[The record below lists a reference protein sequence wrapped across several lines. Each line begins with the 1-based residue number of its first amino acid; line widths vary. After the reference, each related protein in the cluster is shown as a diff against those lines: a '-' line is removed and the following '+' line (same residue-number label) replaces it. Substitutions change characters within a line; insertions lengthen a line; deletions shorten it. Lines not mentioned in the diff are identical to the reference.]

1 MSADG
6 DEREHD
12 GDLSLPDNIIGIG
25 NAGKSTVTHYLSKDW
40 ILEEAVAAKDGRIPD
55 GFNAF
60 IIDTATDEQPADER
74 QVDTINERIKGIAER
89 SGRTASTVSTELEYI
104 NPLDHAPNN
113 LISRAGLTSEATVK
127 RIAKQDRLRA
137 WWLENQDSM
146 LTDGYGQGVLRRRG
160 LSKALFHA
168 SRAGEGEME
177 VLPRRI
183 EGDTATMVVGLGG
196 GTGSGMYLDLA
207 KLITQEVDELHL
219 IASIPGL
226 QEKDRRTANA
236 FAALSELEY
245 LALNEDNPFTNIVL
259 VPFGPARNL
268 QNRETFL
275 DAIVQTIVAREATTN
290 DFSSYLD
297 ESKPNPIPKAYAP
310 FTLAIPQI
318 LRYDVG
324 DIRETESAINDYR
337 EAKRTALDAELALYE
352 GLHDFFIEEW
362 SGEIGDALETAQD
375 GLTVDNDQFALSGDE
390 ASSLRN
396 RLDSLRSWIEDEDTF
411 GHVDSE
417 ALANWRE
424 QLGGW
429 IEALRQNYSDLPED
443 ELKKRLVTRLP
454 NRVDRL
460 QPVDDMYP
468 SEPDDQE
475 LASVFRD
482 ELRAIKLRAN
492 LLRALKIIEGEEVT
506 EALTAALDPAREGW
520 VGAQRLEDRINGLNR
535 EAKQHETNLD
545 LLDDLEA
552 DLTDARDHNLESWRD
567 AVEED
572 LELLV
577 ELESSADDIEAQL
590 DALQNEFRDKIQ
602 TISNANSPDNIP
614 AGGLNFDFDRLNAQ
628 LRDVGLEP
636 IDDRTLSE
644 GVEHTQRAY
653 EAWYDI
659 NNTGIIGGFL
669 GDKEEKQ
676 NNYVDYVT
684 KAADSH
690 VDISP
695 KGERG
700 DFTADF
706 SCELTTDELFED
718 KLRKLG
724 EKRETHRKRIL
735 RRFKSTLSE
744 FDATDIVAD
753 YRAQWGSSDF
763 GLEWP
768 GDTDDAVSSLRERL
782 ESLDADSAEA
792 VFDELLADGAGFEDP
807 GLVYV
812 ALHDAYLGP
821 TEAKRSELEARIEDI
836 ESRADVYDSLR
847 RIVMDY
853 DDAFS
858 GFGPDR
864 PEMEETRSYVSNTDS
879 PYVKKIQSDD
889 QVGLLQYE
897 DIAESGIWD
906 RGDSTEMRKIRSH
919 FEQQFA
925 KTVVQNNDLGCLK
938 ERQIEVA
945 TDASGDYADVR
956 NPTYDGHYVG
966 NVFMSR
972 AFDDDENP
980 GHPMFS
986 TVREVFE
993 DSDLYFKGGENGYS
1007 HESVGHGAPWDLS
1020 MVTFIGGVFLD
1031 NIRPVLQPNRG
1042 YKISYESQR
1051 EDLREGVRIRH
1062 VHGVDGRD
1070 GSISG
1075 PGEGGYVY
1083 RDSLL
1088 DLDDPDDLYTL
1099 LDATEAE
1106 MVETLRED
1114 YIGRTT
1120 FPSSIDLDG
1129 DV

>member
-6 DEREHD
+6 DERERKD
-12 GDLSLPDNIIGIG
+12 DLSLPDNIIGIG
-25 NAGKSTVTHYLSKDW
+25 NAGKTTVTHYLSQDW
-40 ILEEAVAAKDGRIPD
+40 ILEEAVGATDGRIPD
-55 GFNAF
+55 GFKAF
-60 IIDTATDEQPADER
+60 IIDTATDEQPGDER
-74 QVDTINERIKGIAER
+74 QVERINERIKEVAER
-89 SGRTASTVSTELEYI
+89 SGRTPSTVSTELEYI

-113 LISRAGLTSEATVK
+113 LISRAGLTSEATVR
-127 RIAKQDRLRA
+127 RIAKQDRLEA
-137 WWLENQDSM
+137 WWLENEDSM
-146 LTDGYGQGVLRRRG
+146 LTDGYSQGVLRRRG

-183 EGDTATMVVGLGG
+183 EGETATMVVGLGG

-207 KLITQEVDELHL
+207 NLITQEVDELHL

-236 FAALSELEY
+236 FAALSELEH

-259 VPFGPARNL
+259 LPFGPARDL

-310 FTLAIPQI
+310 FTLAVPQI

-324 DIRETESAINDYR
+324 DIRETESAIKEYR
-337 EAKRTALDAELALYE
+337 EAKRTALDAELALYGE
-352 GLHDFFIEEW
+352 LHDFFTEEW
-362 SGEIGDALETAQD
+362 GGEIGDALETAQD
-375 GLTVDNDQFALSGDE
+375 GLTVDNDQFGLSGDE

-396 RLDSLRSWIEDEDTF
+396 RLDSLQSWIEDEDAF
-411 GHVDSE
+411 GHVDND
-417 ALANWRE
+417 ALATWRD

-429 IEALRQNYSDLPED
+429 IEALRQNYSDLPEE

-454 NRVDRL
+454 DRVDRL
-460 QPVDDMYP
+460 QPVDDLYP
-468 SEPDDQE
+468 SEPDDQK

-492 LLRALKIIEGEEVT
+492 LLRALKIVAEDEVT
-506 EALTAALDPAREGW
+506 EVLTAALESDRKGW
-520 VGAQRLEDRINGLNR
+520 VGAQRLEDHINSLTR
-535 EAKQHETNLD
+535 EATQHQTDLE
-545 LLDDLEA
+545 LLDDLET
-552 DLTDARDHNLESWRD
+552 DLAAARDHNIESWRD
-567 AVEED
+567 AIEED

-577 ELESSADDIEAQL
+577 ELEASADDIEAQL
-590 DALQNEFRDKIQ
+590 DALRNEFRDEIE
-602 TISNANSPDNIP
+602 TISNANTPDNIP
-614 AGGLNFDFDRLNAQ
+614 ANGLTFDFDRLNGQ
-628 LRDVGLEP
+628 LRDVGLDP
-636 IDDRTLSE
+636 IDGRNLAET
-644 GVEHTQRAY
+644 VEETRRAY
-653 EAWYDI
+653 EAWHDI
-659 NNTGIIGGFL
+659 NNTGFIGGFL
-669 GDKEEKQ
+669 GDTEEKQ
-676 NNYVDYVT
+676 NQYLSYLEAVD
-684 KAADSH
+684 DSY

-695 KGERG
+695 KAERG
-700 DFTADF
+700 DFTGDF
-706 SCELTTDELFED
+706 SCELATD
-718 KLRKLG
+718 KLFDDITRKLG
-724 EKRETHRKRIL
+724 EQRETRQERIL

-744 FDATDIVAD
+744 FDATDVVDD
-753 YRAQWGSSDF
+753 YRAQWGSNDF
-763 GLEWP
+763 DLEWP

-782 ESLDADSAEA
+782 ETLDADSAEA
-792 VFDELLADGAGFEDP
+792 VFDDLLADGNGFEDP

-812 ALHDAYLGP
+812 AFHDAYLGP
-821 TEAKRSELEARIEDI
+821 VEAKRSALDARIDDI

-847 RIVMDY
+847 RIVMEY

-864 PEMEETRSYVSNTDS
+864 PEMEETRSFVSDSDS

-906 RGDSTEMRKIRSH
+906 RGNSTEMRKIRSH

-925 KTVVQNNDLGCLK
+925 KTVVRNNDLGCLE

-945 TDASGDYADVR
+945 TDASGEYADVR

-966 NVFMSR
+966 NVFLSR
-972 AFDDDENP
+972 AFDDDQNP

-1020 MVTFIGGVFLD
+1020 MITFIGGVFLD

-1070 GSISG
+1070 GSISDA
-1075 PGEGGYVY
+1075 GEGGYVY
-1083 RDSLL
+1083 RKSLL

-1106 MVETLRED
+1106 MVETLREN

-1120 FPSSIDLDG
+1120 FETSIDLD
-1129 DV
+1129 DA